1 MTKTMRASCTLEFQQ
16 EAVRLVQ
23 GGQRI
28 AKAVRL
34 VAWRTRG
41 AYGWPPAWKELLA
54 RGIRVSKEPF
64 QKLMRPLGIRANASQ
79 VFCDSLKDC
88 GMRLR

>member
-1 MTKTMRASCTLEFQQ
+1 MTKTVRASCTLEFQQ

-41 AYGWPPAWKELLA
+41 AYGWKELLA